1 MCTAAIARTG
11 RRGRIAALCLGALA
25 TLAALPAMAQDEQP
39 PRKALKVCQD
49 PNNLPFSSAQGN
61 GIENRIAELFAKDL
75 GLPVQYF
82 DFPNRLAF
90 IRNTLRYKLPGEDWR
105 CDVVLGV
112 PEGFDQVSVTKP
124 YYRSTYALVF
134 PRGKG
139 LDGVRTGQDFLKL
152 DPAVLSRLRIGVHD
166 RSPAGKWLAQ
176 HELVD
181 RAVVYPLMN
190 PDTEHDPGQAVE
202 ADLAAGRIDAAIL
215 WGPMAGFAAKRQ
227 SAANLAVVP
236 LASEP
241 GVRFDYAMAMG
252 VRYGEPQWKS
262 QIEGLIERRRPEIH
276 AILRE
281 FGVPL
286 LEAAGAAG
294 RASSNN

>member
-1 MCTAAIARTG
+1 MKAAAFPRPR
-11 RRGRIAALCLGALA
+11 RRGWSAALLLGALV
-25 TLAALPAMAQDEQP
+25 AASWPAAAQEEQP

-49 PNNLPFSSAQGN
+49 PHNLPFSSAQGN
-61 GIENRIAELFAKDL
+61 GIENRIAELFARDL
-75 GLPVQYF
+75 GLPLQYY

-134 PRGKG
+134 PRGKA

-152 DPAVLSRLRIGVHD
+152 DPAVLGKLRIGVHD
-166 RSPAGKWLAQ
+166 RSPAGKWLAK

-181 RAVVYPLMN
+181 RAVVYPMMS

-215 WGPMAGFAAKRQ
+215 WGPLAGYAAKRQ
-227 SAANLAVVP
+227 GGANLAVVP

-241 GVRFDYAMAMG
+241 DVRFDYAMAMG

-262 QIEGLIERRRPEIH
+262 QIEGLIERRRGDIQ

-286 LEAAGAAG
+286 VESGASG
-294 RASSNN
+294 RPASRD